1 MYLIL
6 FKEHANPRRQLLD
19 RILLLFHHVGQVEAD
34 GANVDPSLG
43 KVHLRHVVVV
53 GVVQQRL
60 ERERGGEGQKVKYIF
75 TKLILYV
82 TCPIVTLS

>member
-6 FKEHANPRRQLLD
+6 LEEHTYPRRQLLD

-34 GANVDPSLG
+34 RANVNPSLG

-53 GVVQQRL
+53 RVVQQRL
-60 ERERGGEGQKVKYIF
+60 EREEGKVKRSSTYR
-75 TKLILYV
+75 
-82 TCPIVTLS
+82 IVGNIGGN